1 MRGSSEC
8 HSPRRCRLG
17 LGIHRFGSAA
27 WQAIFICGNLPAAS
41 VHFAMA
47 PELFLPHT
55 PHIRGKGEGDRRER
69 EGRRKGRDKGRK
81 ERRKTREGR
90 KRKGKKNKMTQKGK
104 KKKGSPWIQE
114 AASLTCQ
121 VAGGTWRRWGRAV
134 FLVVM
139 NPCPVNL

>member
-1 MRGSSEC
+1 MRGSSEY

-17 LGIHRFGSAA
+17 LGIHRFGSGA
-27 WQAIFICGNLPAAS
+27 WQAIFICRNLPAAS

-55 PHIRGKGEGDRRER
+55 HILEEKGRETEERGREEGR
-69 EGRRKGRDKGRK
+69 EGKKEGRK
-81 ERRKTREGR
+81 EERREKEG
-90 KRKGKKNKMTQKGK
+90 KGKKNKMKQKGK

-114 AASLTCQ
+114 AASLTSQ